1 MWYYIIVPKG
11 ERKITYRKECS
22 KMTIR
27 EKKIAEVNSYLE
39 KTKAMNYHCKPTAGI
54 DSGRGGKAFEAL
66 VKLYLNNYRFKGIAS
81 PEGKTD
87 TKKRINGET
96 AKIEIKCNAFEIERL
111 DENGAVTYSIR
122 NNDYIVY
129 APDFDDRA
137 PVELQAYVIPA
148 ELFVD
153 KLYECGCVRL
163 KMTTPMI
170 ARKKAGEPFF
180 YDRISIQNNSI
191 KKLNLIYDI
200 LDEYGMSLKEFKA
213 MVCGA

>member
-1 MWYYIIVPKG
+1 
-11 ERKITYRKECS
+11 
-22 KMTIR
+22 MTIR
-27 EKKIAEVNSYLE
+27 EKKIAEVNAYLE
-39 KTKAMNYHCKPTAGI
+39 KTRAIDYHCKPTAGI
-54 DSGRGGKAFEAL
+54 DSGRGGKTFEAL

-81 PEGKTD
+81 AEGKTD
-87 TKKRINGET
+87 TKKRVDGKI

-129 APDFDDRA
+129 APDYNEFA
-137 PVELQAYVIPA
+137 PVEMQAYVIPA

-153 KLYECGCVRL
+153 KLFECGCVRL
-163 KMTTPMI
+163 KMTTPMA

>member
-1 MWYYIIVPKG
+1 
-11 ERKITYRKECS
+11 
-22 KMTIR
+22 MTIR
-27 EKKIAEVNSYLE
+27 EKKIAEVNAYLE
-39 KTKAMNYHCKPTAGI
+39 KTRAIDYHCKPTAGI
-54 DSGRGGKAFEAL
+54 DSGRGGKTFEAL

-81 PEGKTD
+81 AEGKTD
-87 TKKRINGET
+87 TKKRVDGKI

-153 KLYECGCVRL
+153 KLYEYGCIRL
-163 KMTTPMI
+163 KMTTPMT

-213 MVCGA
+213 MVSGA

>member
-1 MWYYIIVPKG
+1 
-11 ERKITYRKECS
+11 
-22 KMTIR
+22 MTIR
-27 EKKIAEVNSYLE
+27 EKKIAEVNAYLE
-39 KTKAMNYHCKPTAGI
+39 KTKAINYHCTPTAGI
-54 DSGRGGKAFEAL
+54 DSGRGGKTFEAL

-81 PEGKTD
+81 AEGKTD
-87 TKKRINGET
+87 TRKRIDGKT

-129 APDFDDRA
+129 APDYNEFA
-137 PVELQAYVIPA
+137 PVEMQAYVIPA

-153 KLYECGCVRL
+153 KLLECGCVRL
-163 KMTTPMI
+163 KMTTPMA

-191 KKLNLIYDI
+191 KKLNMIYDI

>member
-1 MWYYIIVPKG
+1 
-11 ERKITYRKECS
+11 
-22 KMTIR
+22 MTIR
-27 EKKIAEVNSYLE
+27 EKKIAEVNAYLE
-39 KTKAMNYHCKPTAGI
+39 KTRAIDYHCKPTTGI

-66 VKLYLNNYRFKGIAS
+66 VKLYLDNYRFKGIAS
-81 PEGKTD
+81 AEGRTD
-87 TKKRINGET
+87 TKKRINGKI
-96 AKIEIKCNAFEIERL
+96 AKIEVKCNAFEIERL

-129 APDFDDRA
+129 APDYNEFA
-137 PVELQAYVIPA
+137 PVEMQAYVIPA

-153 KLYECGCVRL
+153 KLFECGCVRL
-163 KMTTPMI
+163 KMTTPMA

>member
-1 MWYYIIVPKG
+1 MQWLGVRDWPSKSQVLTQMEGIYFTW
-11 ERKITYRKECS
+11 ITATCGAPES
-22 KMTIR
+22 
-27 EKKIAEVNSYLE
+27 S
-39 KTKAMNYHCKPTAGI
+39 H
-54 DSGRGGKAFEAL
+54 
-66 VKLYLNNYRFKGIAS
+66 
-81 PEGKTD
+81 EGKTD
-87 TKKRINGET
+87 TTKRINGEI

-129 APDFDDRA
+129 APDYNEFA
-137 PVELQAYVIPA
+137 PVEMQAYVIPA
-148 ELFVD
+148 GLFVD

-163 KMTTPMI
+163 KMTTPMA

>member
-1 MWYYIIVPKG
+1 
-11 ERKITYRKECS
+11 
-22 KMTIR
+22 MTIR
-27 EKKIAEVNSYLE
+27 EKKIAEVNAYLE
-39 KTKAMNYHCKPTAGI
+39 KTRAMNYHCKPTAGI

-66 VKLYLNNYRFKGIAS
+66 VKLYLDNYRFKGIAS

-87 TKKRINGET
+87 TKKRIDGKI
-96 AKIEIKCNAFEIERL
+96 AKIEVKCNAFEIERL

-129 APDFDDRA
+129 APDYNEFA
-137 PVELQAYVIPA
+137 PVEMQAYVIPA
-148 ELFVD
+148 GLFVD
-153 KLYECGCVRL
+153 KLFECGCVRL
-163 KMTTPMI
+163 KMTTPM
-170 ARKKAGEPFF
+170 ATRKKAGEPFF

>member
-1 MWYYIIVPKG
+1 
-11 ERKITYRKECS
+11 
-22 KMTIR
+22 MTIR
-27 EKKIAEVNSYLE
+27 EKKIAEVNAYLE
-39 KTKAMNYHCKPTAGI
+39 KTRAIDYHCKPTTGI
-54 DSGRGGKAFEAL
+54 DSGRGGKTFEAL
-66 VKLYLNNYRFKGIAS
+66 VKLYLENYRFKGIAS
-81 PEGKTD
+81 PEGRTD
-87 TKKRINGET
+87 TKKCINGEI

-129 APDFDDRA
+129 APDYNEFA
-137 PVELQAYVIPA
+137 PVEMQAYVIPA

-153 KLYECGCVRL
+153 KLYECGCIRL
-163 KMTTPMI
+163 KMTTPMA

-200 LDEYGMSLKEFKA
+200 LDEYGMSLREFKE
-213 MVCGA
+213 MCGA

>member
-1 MWYYIIVPKG
+1 
-11 ERKITYRKECS
+11 
-22 KMTIR
+22 MTIR
-27 EKKIAEVNSYLE
+27 EKKIAEVNAYLE
-39 KTKAMNYHCKPTAGI
+39 KTRAMNYRCKPTTGI

-66 VKLYLNNYRFKGIAS
+66 VKLYLDNYRFKGIAS
-81 PEGKTD
+81 AEGRID
-87 TKKRINGET
+87 TKKRINGEI

-129 APDFDDRA
+129 APDYNEFA
-137 PVELQAYVIPA
+137 PVEMQAYVIPA
-148 ELFVD
+148 ELFVN
-153 KLYECGCVRL
+153 KLFECGCVRL
-163 KMTTPMI
+163 KMTTPMT

>member
-1 MWYYIIVPKG
+1 
-11 ERKITYRKECS
+11 
-22 KMTIR
+22 MTIR

-39 KTKAMNYHCKPTAGI
+39 KTCALDYHCKPTTGI
-54 DSGRGGKAFEAL
+54 DSGRGGKTFEAL

-81 PEGKTD
+81 PDGKTD
-87 TKKRINGET
+87 TKKRIDGKI

-111 DENGAVTYSIR
+111 NENGTVTYSIR

-129 APDFDDRA
+129 APDFDDRT
-137 PVELQAYVIPA
+137 PVEMQAYVIPA
-148 ELFVD
+148 GLFVD

-170 ARKKAGEPFF
+170 AHKKAGEPFF

-213 MVCGA
+213 MVCRA

>member
-1 MWYYIIVPKG
+1 
-11 ERKITYRKECS
+11 
-22 KMTIR
+22 MTIR
-27 EKKIAEVNSYLE
+27 EKKIAEVNAYLE
-39 KTKAMNYHCKPTAGI
+39 KTRAIDYHCKPTTGI
-54 DSGRGGKAFEAL
+54 DSGRGGKTFEAL
-66 VKLYLNNYRFKGIAS
+66 VKLYLDNYRFKGIAS
-81 PEGKTD
+81 PDGKTD
-87 TKKRINGET
+87 TKKRIDGKI
-96 AKIEIKCNAFEIERL
+96 AKIEVKCNAFEIERL
-111 DENGAVTYSIR
+111 DSNGAVTYSIR

-129 APDFDDRA
+129 APDYNEFA
-137 PVELQAYVIPA
+137 PVEMQAYVIPA

-153 KLYECGCVRL
+153 KLFECGCVRL
-163 KMTTPMI
+163 KMTTPMA

>member
-1 MWYYIIVPKG
+1 
-11 ERKITYRKECS
+11 
-22 KMTIR
+22 MTIR
-27 EKKIAEVNSYLE
+27 EKKIAEVNAYLE
-39 KTKAMNYHCKPTAGI
+39 KTRAIDYHCKPTAGI
-54 DSGRGGKAFEAL
+54 DSGRGGKTFEAL

-81 PEGKTD
+81 AEGKTD
-87 TKKRINGET
+87 TKKRVDGKI

-129 APDFDDRA
+129 APDYNEFA
-137 PVELQAYVIPA
+137 PVEMQAYVIPA
-148 ELFVD
+148 DLFVD
-153 KLYECGCVRL
+153 KLFECGCVRL
-163 KMTTPMI
+163 KMTTPMA

>member
-1 MWYYIIVPKG
+1 
-11 ERKITYRKECS
+11 
-22 KMTIR
+22 MTIR
-27 EKKIAEVNSYLE
+27 EKKIAEVNAYLE
-39 KTKAMNYHCKPTAGI
+39 KTRAIDYHCKPTAGI
-54 DSGRGGKAFEAL
+54 DSGRGGKTFEAL
-66 VKLYLNNYRFKGIAS
+66 VKLYLDNYRFKGIAS
-81 PEGKTD
+81 PDGKTD
-87 TKKRINGET
+87 TKKRVDGKI

-111 DENGAVTYSIR
+111 NENGAVTYSIR

-129 APDFDDRA
+129 APDYNEFA
-137 PVELQAYVIPA
+137 PVEMQAYVIPA
-148 ELFVD
+148 GLFVD
-153 KLYECGCVRL
+153 KLFECGCIRL
-163 KMTTPMI
+163 KMTTPMA

>member
-1 MWYYIIVPKG
+1 
-11 ERKITYRKECS
+11 
-22 KMTIR
+22 MTIR
-27 EKKIAEVNSYLE
+27 EKKIAEVNAYLE
-39 KTKAMNYHCKPTAGI
+39 KTRAIDYHCKPTAGI
-54 DSGRGGKAFEAL
+54 DSGRGGKTFEAL
-66 VKLYLNNYRFKGIAS
+66 VKLYLDNYRFKGIAS

-87 TKKRINGET
+87 TTKRLNGKN

-122 NNDYIVY
+122 NNDFIVY
-129 APDFDDRA
+129 APDYNEFA
-137 PVELQAYVIPA
+137 PVEMQAYVIPA
-148 ELFVD
+148 ELFVE

-163 KMTTPMI
+163 KMTTPMA

>member
-1 MWYYIIVPKG
+1 
-11 ERKITYRKECS
+11 
-22 KMTIR
+22 MTIR

-54 DSGRGGKAFEAL
+54 DSGRGGKTFEAL
-66 VKLYLNNYRFKGIAS
+66 VKLYLHNYRFKGIAS
-81 PEGKTD
+81 AEGKTD
-87 TKKRINGET
+87 TTKRINGEF

-111 DENGAVTYSIR
+111 DENGAITYSIR

-129 APDFDDRA
+129 APDYNEFA
-137 PVELQAYVIPA
+137 PVEMQAYVIPA

-153 KLYECGCVRL
+153 KLFECGCVRL
-163 KMTTPMI
+163 KMTTPMT

>member
-1 MWYYIIVPKG
+1 
-11 ERKITYRKECS
+11 
-22 KMTIR
+22 MTVR
-27 EKKIAEVNSYLE
+27 EKKIAEVNAYLE
-39 KTKAMNYHCKPTAGI
+39 KTRAIDYHCKPTAGI
-54 DSGRGGKAFEAL
+54 DSGRGGKTFEAL

-81 PEGKTD
+81 AEGKTD
-87 TKKRINGET
+87 TTKRINGERV
-96 AKIEIKCNAFEIERL
+96 KIEIKCNAFEIERL

-137 PVELQAYVIPA
+137 PVEMQAYVIPA
-148 ELFVD
+148 ELFID
-153 KLYECGCVRL
+153 KLYEYGCVRL

-200 LDEYGMSLKEFKA
+200 LDEYGMSLREFKA
-213 MVCGA
+213 IVCGA

>member
-1 MWYYIIVPKG
+1 
-11 ERKITYRKECS
+11 
-22 KMTIR
+22 MTIR
-27 EKKIAEVNSYLE
+27 EKKIAEVNAYLE
-39 KTKAMNYHCKPTAGI
+39 KTRAIDYHCKPTAGI
-54 DSGRGGKAFEAL
+54 DSGRGGKTFEAL
-66 VKLYLNNYRFKGIAS
+66 VKLYLDNYRFKGIAS
-81 PEGKTD
+81 AEGRTD
-87 TKKRINGET
+87 TKKRINGEI

-111 DENGAVTYSIR
+111 NENGAVTYSIR

-129 APDFDDRA
+129 APDYNEFA
-137 PVELQAYVIPA
+137 PVEMQAYVIPA

-153 KLYECGCVRL
+153 KLYEYGCIRL
-163 KMTTPMI
+163 KMTTPMA

>member
-1 MWYYIIVPKG
+1 
-11 ERKITYRKECS
+11 
-22 KMTIR
+22 MTIR
-27 EKKIAEVNSYLE
+27 EKKIAEVNAYLE
-39 KTKAMNYHCKPTAGI
+39 KTRAIDYHCKPTAGI
-54 DSGRGGKAFEAL
+54 DSGRGGKTFEAL
-66 VKLYLNNYRFKGIAS
+66 VKLYLDNYRFKGIAS

-87 TKKRINGET
+87 TKKRIDGKI
-96 AKIEIKCNAFEIERL
+96 AKIEVKCNAFEIERL

-129 APDFDDRA
+129 APDYNEFA
-137 PVELQAYVIPA
+137 PVEMQAYVIPA
-148 ELFVD
+148 GLFVD
-153 KLYECGCVRL
+153 KLFECGCIRL
-163 KMTTPMI
+163 KMTTPMA

>member
-1 MWYYIIVPKG
+1 
-11 ERKITYRKECS
+11 
-22 KMTIR
+22 MTIR

-81 PEGKTD
+81 AEGKTD
-87 TKKRINGET
+87 TKKRIDGKI
-96 AKIEIKCNAFEIERL
+96 AKIEVKCNAFEIERL

-129 APDFDDRA
+129 APDYNEFA
-137 PVELQAYVIPA
+137 PVEMQAYVIPA

-153 KLYECGCVRL
+153 KLFECGCVRL
-163 KMTTPMI
+163 KMTTPM
-170 ARKKAGEPFF
+170 AVRKKAGEPFF

>member
-1 MWYYIIVPKG
+1 
-11 ERKITYRKECS
+11 
-22 KMTIR
+22 MTIR

-54 DSGRGGKAFEAL
+54 DSGRGGKTFEAL
-66 VKLYLNNYRFKGIAS
+66 VKLYLDNYRFKGIAS
-81 PEGKTD
+81 AEGKTD
-87 TKKRINGET
+87 TKKRVNGKN

-153 KLYECGCVRL
+153 KLYECGCIRL
-163 KMTTPMI
+163 KMTTPMT

>member
-1 MWYYIIVPKG
+1 
-11 ERKITYRKECS
+11 
-22 KMTIR
+22 MTIR
-27 EKKIAEVNSYLE
+27 EKKIAEVNAYLE
-39 KTKAMNYHCKPTAGI
+39 KTRAMNYHCKPTAGI

-66 VKLYLNNYRFKGIAS
+66 VKLYLENYRFKGIAS
-81 PEGKTD
+81 PEGQTD

-111 DENGAVTYSIR
+111 NENGAVTYSIR

-129 APDFDDRA
+129 APDYNEFA
-137 PVELQAYVIPA
+137 PVEMQAYVIPA
-148 ELFVD
+148 GLFVD
-153 KLYECGCVRL
+153 KLFECGCVRL
-163 KMTTPMI
+163 KMTTPMA

>member
-1 MWYYIIVPKG
+1 
-11 ERKITYRKECS
+11 
-22 KMTIR
+22 MTIR
-27 EKKIAEVNSYLE
+27 EKKIAEVNAYLE
-39 KTKAMNYHCKPTAGI
+39 KTRAIDYHCKPTTGI
-54 DSGRGGKAFEAL
+54 DSGRGGKTFEAL
-66 VKLYLNNYRFKGIAS
+66 VKLYLDNYRFKGIAS

-87 TKKRINGET
+87 TKKRIDGKI
-96 AKIEIKCNAFEIERL
+96 AKIEVKCNAFEIERL
-111 DENGAVTYSIR
+111 DENGAITYSIR

-129 APDFDDRA
+129 APDYNEFA
-137 PVELQAYVIPA
+137 PVEMQAYVIPA

-153 KLYECGCVRL
+153 KLFECGCVRL
-163 KMTTPMI
+163 KMTTPMA

>member
-1 MWYYIIVPKG
+1 
-11 ERKITYRKECS
+11 
-22 KMTIR
+22 MTIR
-27 EKKIAEVNSYLE
+27 EKKIAEVNAYLE
-39 KTKAMNYHCKPTAGI
+39 KTRAMNYHCKPTTGI
-54 DSGRGGKAFEAL
+54 DSGRGGKTFEAL
-66 VKLYLNNYRFKGIAS
+66 VKLYLDNYRFKGIAS
-81 PEGKTD
+81 AEGRTD
-87 TKKRINGET
+87 TKKRINGEI

-129 APDFDDRA
+129 APDYNEFA
-137 PVELQAYVIPA
+137 PVEMQAYVIPA
-148 ELFVD
+148 DLFVD
-153 KLYECGCVRL
+153 KLFECGCIRL
-163 KMTTPMI
+163 KMTTPMA